1 MKSKIFHAFL
11 WIFIIVILGMAG
23 YQCRNLRGYVILS
36 GSMEPMIPTGSV
48 VVVDTA
54 DRDVFPGDVATFS
67 RHGDLV
73 THRILSKTEDGYQTK
88 GDANT
93 DPDTGT
99 ISAEDIR
106 GKVLFHIPV
115 IGYGMVWFKNHL
127 FMGVGFC
134 LLLILL
140 ISCFPE
146 HKSDTKNQK
155 ERKRKRKQ
163 GELKLTKKKVVTF
176 FAVSALC
183 GAMAIGSSMAY
194 LTDHDSV
201 TNKFSVG
208 KVDIE
213 GQEPNYTPDPDGK
226 TNNIL
231 PTQVIKKDPQIKNV
245 GKNDAY
251 VYIDVS
257 IPIAKVITVDAAGN
271 RLNGGVAKDT
281 ELFTQN
287 NVSKKWTLMY
297 NKRVGDNMVY
307 TYSYNE
313 ILAPGKTTDPVFNSL
328 TAANIIEG
336 QLDGKDLNV
345 PVRYYAIQELNT
357 GEGTTI
363 PQKAASAWKKYE
375 LQNQGQDGQITT
387 PQSDSTND
395 KEVTIVDGNGNAVQ
409 NDTEDTTADDVQ
421 TEPEEAA
428 DTTLS

>member
-140 ISCFPE
+140 ISCLQSTSLIP
-146 HKSDTKNQK
+146 KI
-155 ERKRKRKQ
+155 RKREK
-163 GELKLTKKKVVTF
+163 ENE
-176 FAVSALC
+176 
-183 GAMAIGSSMAY
+183 
-194 LTDHDSV
+194 
-201 TNKFSVG
+201 NK
-208 KVDIE
+208 E
-213 GQEPNYTPDPDGK
+213 N
-226 TNNIL
+226 
-231 PTQVIKKDPQIKNV
+231 
-245 GKNDAY
+245 
-251 VYIDVS
+251 
-257 IPIAKVITVDAAGN
+257 
-271 RLNGGVAKDT
+271 
-281 ELFTQN
+281 
-287 NVSKKWTLMY
+287 
-297 NKRVGDNMVY
+297 
-307 TYSYNE
+307 
-313 ILAPGKTTDPVFNSL
+313 
-328 TAANIIEG
+328 
-336 QLDGKDLNV
+336 
-345 PVRYYAIQELNT
+345 
-357 GEGTTI
+357 
-363 PQKAASAWKKYE
+363 
-375 LQNQGQDGQITT
+375 
-387 PQSDSTND
+387 
-395 KEVTIVDGNGNAVQ
+395 
-409 NDTEDTTADDVQ
+409 
-421 TEPEEAA
+421 
-428 DTTLS
+428 